1 MSLKKYEGLISRM
14 CKELAKLYI
23 TKEDSRAVAGRA
35 GLDIT
40 EITFSDR
47 SIENWRNIIIYA
59 IDNSQLLTLVE
70 TCQKEHDTSTVL
82 LEAVNNFYKQEMEIS
97 EISMPEPVN
106 EKTLLLQLLENLE
119 ASYIGFKAQ
128 IHNRNELYERV
139 RNRLK
144 VDEQL
149 QYEDFFATY
158 FDDMN
163 RYEKRLH
170 KVIRNH
176 TDYIKANNEKS
187 RDIVTKLK
195 HLDQQI
201 PKFNNL
207 RRHLDLWLHKYD
219 TLFVQDPAMSLL
231 YTGVKENMPFPKG
244 VETEIKNYLDK
255 K

>member
-23 TKEDSRAVAGRA
+23 TKEDARAVAGRA
-35 GLDIT
+35 GLDIAD
-40 EITFSDR
+40 ITFSDR
-47 SIENWRNIIIYA
+47 SIENWRNIIMYA
-59 IDNSQLLTLVE
+59 IDNSQLLQLIE
-70 TCQKEHDTSTVL
+70 TCQKEHVTSTVL
-82 LEAVNNFYKQEMEIS
+82 LEAVNSFYKQEMEIA
-97 EISMPEPVN
+97 ETSMPEPAN
-106 EKTLLLQLLENLE
+106 EKARLLQLLDNLE

-128 IHNRNELYERV
+128 IYNRNELYERV
-139 RNRLK
+139 RHRLK
-144 VDEQL
+144 VEEPI
-149 QYEDFFATY
+149 QYEEFFATY

-187 RDIVTKLK
+187 KDIVTQLK
-195 HLDQQI
+195 HLDRQI
-201 PKFNNL
+201 PNFNNL

-219 TLFVQDPAMSLL
+219 TLFVHDPAMSLL
-231 YTGVKENMPFPKG
+231 YTGVKEKMPFPKG

>member
-23 TKEDSRAVAGRA
+23 TKEDARAVAARSM
-35 GLDIT
+35 LDISD
-40 EITFSDR
+40 ITFSDR
-47 SIENWRNIIIYA
+47 SIETWRNIIMYA
-59 IDNSQLLTLVE
+59 IDNSQLLPLVE
-70 TCQKEHDTSTVL
+70 TCQKEHVTSTVL
-82 LEAVNNFYKQEMEIS
+82 LEAVNNFYKQEMEVT
-97 EISMPEPVN
+97 EISMPAPTN
-106 EKTLLLQLLENLE
+106 EKELLLQLLENLE

-128 IHNRNELYERV
+128 IYNRNELYERV

-144 VDEQL
+144 VEEQV
-149 QYEDFFATY
+149 QYEEFFATY

-163 RYEKRLH
+163 RYEKRRH

-187 RDIVTKLK
+187 RDIVNQLK
-195 HLDQQI
+195 HLDRQI
-201 PKFNNL
+201 PKFNYL

-219 TLFVQDPAMSLL
+219 TLFVQDPAMCLL

-244 VETEIKNYLDK
+244 VETEIKDYLDK
-255 K
+255 G